1 MDGDDAD
8 SGMSGRHMAEM
19 GGTMALH
26 MSYSE
31 PRPANPADNARAQKI
46 VDRLRKILPRY
57 QDYHAALRDGF
68 VPFHPEVKQ
77 QMVHFTNYRNALK
90 AMFTFDP
97 AAFTSLLYE
106 PTADGGYQLIGVMY
120 TAPRWAGEDTLNQ
133 RVPLSVTSWH
143 RHVNFCLPPR
153 GADITKIDWKEFGAR
168 GADRD
173 QGRVQ
178 SGGRPLLPP
187 GLRLDGAR
195 LPAGEVQGRDLGSLN
210 WIP

>member
-57 QDYHAALRDGF
+57 QDYHVALRDGF

-106 PTADGGYQLIGVMY
+106 PTADGGY
-120 TAPRWAGEDTLNQ
+120 
-133 RVPLSVTSWH
+133 
-143 RHVNFCLPPR
+143 
-153 GADITKIDWKEFGAR
+153 
-168 GADRD
+168 
-173 QGRVQ
+173 
-178 SGGRPLLPP
+178 
-187 GLRLDGAR
+187 
-195 LPAGEVQGRDLGSLN
+195 
-210 WIP
+210 